1 MKCNLTWTYFFICIA
16 AALYIGTYLTW
27 THQSSI
33 SLQYF
38 RFSVFYRYILARF
51 NTPVEFTVPLFF
63 CFFLFFY
70 RYILAR
76 FKTTVEYIVPL
87 FFRFLFTDKK
97 DGQVPISFSFFIIS
111 FLPDLIFLRVHLL
124 LRQSHLPPC
133 LQYVWFLSVSRSRF
147 RHSGISQSRGECMFM
162 YTLGY

>member
-1 MKCNLTWTYFFICIA
+1 MDLFFY
-16 AALYIGTYLTW
+16 LYCCSFIYWDL
-27 THQSSI
+27 SNMD
-33 SLQYF
+33 
-38 RFSVFYRYILARF
+38 A
-51 NTPVEFTVPLFF
+51 PVEYIAPIFPFF
-63 CFFLFFY
+63 CFLSIYSCTIQYASRVYRSAIFLFFPFFY

-147 RHSGISQSRGECMFM
+147 RRSGISQSRGECMFM